1 MQPGFRLA
9 WFSPPSARPT
19 KSITHPPSSGW
30 LARVRSRGGLGACT
44 RAVKLALAHSRPRH
58 RELGNKSEASRAR
71 ASLSA
76 AAAACCTVLG
86 FGGDPR
92 VQVVA
97 WEAPAPGIATRRDET
112 RKSHPSRSRMREGG
126 RQAANK
132 IARASSTACPGL
144 VQLKTAPVC
153 LRLRDLDGLFSRWRG
168 SMQNGRCAVWCARR
182 GVTFP

>member
-97 WEAPAPGIATRRDET
+97 WEAPAPGIATRRVKVT
-112 RKSHPSRSRMREGG
+112 RRGLACA

-132 IARASSTACPGL
+132 SARASSTAWPGL
-144 VQLKTAPVC
+144 VQLKTPPVC